1 MNPGIISS
9 FRDFVILTNA
19 RIILDELSD
28 LSTNFGLASLVKCY
42 WSLEVP
48 READPQKA
56 TMENDEQA

>member
-1 MNPGIISS
+1 MNYQTFQP
-9 FRDFVILTNA
+9 T
-19 RIILDELSD
+19 SD
-28 LSTNFGLASLVKCY
+28 LASLVKCY